1 LIALTLY
8 HGNTE
13 SAIDEI
19 HNTSCFSEKFKSIG
33 ERHYLG
39 DGFYFYNDPVQ
50 AEVWA
55 KMKVNRHTTYLGQ
68 NWAVLK
74 CSIQVKEEQY
84 FELDNREEQEFFFL
98 EMARLQDQLQTR
110 QLEIDEYNDSYLC
123 NHIAGIT
130 GVELISKTF
139 SYIDSKEIYSPK
151 FSNDKVP
158 PYSITR
164 HFRTEKQYVIRNSN
178 IIVDY
183 DKIKSGN
190 SKIRR
195 KGAAK

>member
-1 LIALTLY
+1 MIALTLY

-19 HNTSCFSEKFKSIG
+19 LNTSCFLEKFRSIG

-55 KMKVNRHTTYLGQ
+55 KMKVNRHTKYLGQ

-74 CSIQVKEEQY
+74 CFIQVKEEQY
-84 FELDNREEQEFFFL
+84 FDLDNREEQEFFFL
-98 EMARLQDQLQTR
+98 EMARLQDQLLTR

-123 NHIAGIT
+123 NHIAVIT

-151 FSNDKVP
+151 FSNDRVP